1 MARINYPINRSKIFA
16 FCAYRLI
23 SNIIFRI
30 FLLVFLVAEL
40 PLLLRIFTKK
50 NRDSFCCIKIARNP
64 YVCYLLYL
72 HMRIRKLLPLVS
84 LIVLAGCTKIKEP
97 QFRGIDNFRLKN
109 FGLQEA
115 VIAFNVTYYNPNNF
129 GVTVKEAGADV
140 YLDTIYLGKFVQD
153 STIAVKKNADF
164 SIPLSGS
171 VSFQTVLNL
180 NFQELSQR
188 EVLLKAN
195 GSVKVGKA
203 GIFITKPFSYLGK
216 HRLEDISFHR

>member
-1 MARINYPINRSKIFA
+1 MA
-16 FCAYRLI
+16 L
-23 SNIIFRI
+23 
-30 FLLVFLVAEL
+30 
-40 PLLLRIFTKK
+40 
-50 NRDSFCCIKIARNP
+50 
-64 YVCYLLYL
+64 
-72 HMRIRKLLPLVS
+72 RKLLPFLALVM
-84 LIVLAGCTKIKEP
+84 LAGCTKIKEP
-97 QFRGIDNFRLKN
+97 EFRRMEGFHLKN

-140 YLDTIYLGKFVQD
+140 YLDTIYLGRFVQD
-153 STIAVKKNADF
+153 SIVGVKKNSEF

-180 NFQELSQR
+180 DLQKLSQR

-203 GIFITKPFSYLGK
+203 GIFITKPFNYQGN
-216 HRLEDISFHR
+216 HRLEDISFPR

>member
-1 MARINYPINRSKIFA
+1 MHAICVIKTMA
-16 FCAYRLI
+16 L
-23 SNIIFRI
+23 
-30 FLLVFLVAEL
+30 
-40 PLLLRIFTKK
+40 
-50 NRDSFCCIKIARNP
+50 
-64 YVCYLLYL
+64 
-72 HMRIRKLLPLVS
+72 RKLLPLLL

-97 QFRGIDNFRLKN
+97 QFRRIDNFRLKN

-129 GVTVKEAGADV
+129 GVTVREAGADV
-140 YLDTIYLGKFVQD
+140 YLDSIYLGKFIQD
-153 STIAVKKNADF
+153 STVSVKKNSEF

-180 NFQELSQR
+180 DLQELSQR

-203 GIFITKPFSYLGK
+203 GIFITKPFNYQGK
-216 HRLEDISFHR
+216 HKLEDISFPR